1 MGEKDFVCAKD
12 SLAKIAEGLKKNC
25 DCPEKNHKTHLIYAF
40 NGTGKTR
47 LSHEFEKLVPQKNR
61 ITENRIP
68 ILNYNADFEDIFYWE
83 KGSSHK
89 LVVQNNSFLHFII
102 NEQGEEN
109 DIVYY
114 FQNLIDKKIDVN
126 FHINE
131 KDNSSEEDTKDW
143 ITFDFMA
150 GDNET
155 DRNIKISKGEESCF
169 IWSIFFNYMQIA
181 IREKM
186 ASDNDAKMTNRFDA
200 LKYIFID
207 DPVSS
212 LDQNHLIE
220 LAMDL
225 GEVIRNCNAM
235 GLNFIITTHNTLFY
249 NILYHEINRK
259 KGYFLT
265 RFDDGTYELAE
276 KKGDANNALS
286 YHLYLKDIIVKA
298 TNNRNI
304 EKYHFNLLR
313 NLYEKTAMFLG
324 YESWGEILP
333 QEKQLYYSRIMNF
346 TSHSKL
352 TDEEFRIPSEQ
363 EKNMVNFLVKHLIE
377 EFKFFEEKNQNGH

>member
-1 MGEKDFVCAKD
+1 MGAKDFVCTKGT
-12 SLAKIAEGLKKNC
+12 LKKIAEGLKKKC
-25 DCPEKNHKTHLIYAF
+25 DGHEKNLKALLIYAF

-47 LSHEFEKLVPQKNR
+47 LSHEFQNIVNR
-61 ITENRIP
+61 NAEITDDGSQ
-68 ILNYNADFEDIFYWE
+68 ILNYNSDFEDNFYWE
-83 KGSSHK
+83 NRTSNK
-89 LVVQNNSFLHFII
+89 LLVKNNPLFNFMI

-109 DIVYY
+109 EIVSY
-114 FQNLIDKKIDVN
+114 FQKLINKKINVN

-131 KDNSSEEDTKDW
+131 KDNSSEDAAKDW

-169 IWSIFFNYMQIA
+169 IWSIFFKYMKIA
-181 IREKM
+181 IEEKKEP
-186 ASDNDAKMTNRFDA
+186 DNGNKMTNRFDA

-220 LAMDL
+220 LAIEL
-225 GEVIRNCNAM
+225 NKVIRKFNSI
-235 GLNFIITTHNTLFY
+235 GVKVIITTHNTLFY
-249 NILYHEINRK
+249 NILYNELDLDK
-259 KGYFLT
+259 ADFLT
-265 RFDDGTYELAE
+265 RLEDGTYELAE
-276 KKGDANNALS
+276 KQGDANNAIS
-286 YHLYLKDIIVKA
+286 YHLYLKDILVRAIEDG
-298 TNNRNI
+298 NI

-324 YESWGEILP
+324 YKNWGKILP
-333 QEKQLYYSRIMNF
+333 PRREAYYTGIMNF
-346 TSHSKL
+346 NSHLKL

-363 EKNMVNFLVKHLIE
+363 EKEAVGFLVKYLIE
-377 EFKFFEEKNQNGH
+377 EFKFFEEKNQNEN

>member
-47 LSHEFEKLVPQKNR
+47 LSHEFEKLVPQKTR

-68 ILNYNADFEDIFYWE
+68 ILNYNADFEDIFYWK

-89 LVVQNNSFLHFII
+89 LVVQNNSFLPFII

-131 KDNSSEEDTKDW
+131 KDNSSGGDTRDW

-155 DRNIKISKGEESCF
+155 ERNIKISKGEESCF

-186 ASDNDAKMTNRFDA
+186 ASDNDTKMTNRFDA

-298 TNNRNI
+298 TKNRNI

>member
-1 MGEKDFVCAKD
+1 MGEKDIVCAKD

-47 LSHEFEKLVPQKNR
+47 LSHEFEKLVPQETGL
-61 ITENRIP
+61 TENRIP
-68 ILNYNADFEDIFYWE
+68 ILNYNSDFEDIFYWE
-83 KGSSHK
+83 KGPSRK
-89 LVVQNNSFLHFII
+89 LVVQNNSFLQFII

-109 DIVYY
+109 EIVSY
-114 FQNLIDKKIDVN
+114 FQKITNKKINVN
-126 FHINE
+126 FHIDE

-150 GDNET
+150 GDDNTE
-155 DRNIKISKGEESCF
+155 RNIKISKGEESCF
-169 IWSIFFNYMQIA
+169 IWSIFFKYIKIA
-181 IREKM
+181 IDEKKV
-186 ASDNDAKMTNRFDA
+186 SDETLKMTNKFDA

-220 LAMDL
+220 LAIEL
-225 GEVIRNCNAM
+225 SKVIRECTAI
-235 GLNFIITTHNTLFY
+235 GLNVIITTHNTLFY
-249 NILYHEINRK
+249 NILYNEIKEK
-259 KGYFLT
+259 KSYFLT
-265 RFDDGTYELAE
+265 RLEDGTSELIE

-286 YHLYLKDIIVKA
+286 YHLYLKDILVRA
-298 TNNRNI
+298 I
-304 EKYHFNLLR
+304 ESGKLKKYHFMLLR

-333 QEKQLYYSRIMNF
+333 QDDVSRYTRIMNLN
-346 TSHSKL
+346 SHSKL
-352 TDEEFRIPSEQ
+352 TDEEYIDLPEDDKVS
-363 EKNMVNFLVKHLIE
+363 VGVLVKHLIHN
-377 EFKFFEEKNQNGH
+377 FKFFEEKNQNEH

>member
-25 DCPEKNHKTHLIYAF
+25 DCPEKNHKTYLIYAF

-47 LSHEFEKLVPQKNR
+47 LSHEFEKLVPQETGL
-61 ITENRIP
+61 TENRIP
-68 ILNYNADFEDIFYWE
+68 ILNYNSDFEDIFYWE

-109 DIVYY
+109 AIVYY

-131 KDNSSEEDTKDW
+131 KDNSSEEDAKDW

-200 LKYIFID
+200 LKYIFVD

-333 QEKQLYYSRIMNF
+333 KEKKLYYSRIMNF

-377 EFKFFEEKNQNGH
+377 EFKFFEEKSKNEH

>member
-25 DCPEKNHKTHLIYAF
+25 DCPEKNHKTYLIYAF

-47 LSHEFEKLVPQKNR
+47 LSHEFEKLVPQETGL
-61 ITENRIP
+61 TENRIP
-68 ILNYNADFEDIFYWE
+68 ILNYNSDFEDIFYWE

-109 DIVYY
+109 NIVSY

-131 KDNSSEEDTKDW
+131 KDNSSEEDAKDW

-186 ASDNDAKMTNRFDA
+186 ASDNYAKMTNRFDA

-333 QEKQLYYSRIMNF
+333 KEKKLYYSRIMNF

-377 EFKFFEEKNQNGH
+377 EFKFFEEKSKNEH